1 MPIAG
6 ARKGPI
12 QGVKGSKPPIL
23 KNQKGEPRR
32 RLPKLPATPDALDL
46 QQLSSQYLRERNAQM
61 KAKRLVAEMELA
73 FKRNQLIEKSLVERQ
88 LAWLLVSMRQSLLSL
103 PVKIANHFGNRDVSI
118 RDIVPYVER
127 AVHETLKDLARLPDS
142 AEPRWLEKLED
153 EEK

>member
-46 QQLSSQYLRERNAQM
+46 LELSSQNPSG
-61 KAKRLVAEMELA
+61 
-73 FKRNQLIEKSLVERQ
+73 QLIYDADGHFSQIIIRSDLPKSHPTI
-88 LAWLLVSMRQSLLSL
+88 AWRELQRKTRLSCRGVL
-103 PVKIANHFGNRDVSI
+103 PS
-118 RDIVPYVER
+118 
-127 AVHETLKDLARLPDS
+127 S
-142 AEPRWLEKLED
+142 AATR
-153 EEK
+153 